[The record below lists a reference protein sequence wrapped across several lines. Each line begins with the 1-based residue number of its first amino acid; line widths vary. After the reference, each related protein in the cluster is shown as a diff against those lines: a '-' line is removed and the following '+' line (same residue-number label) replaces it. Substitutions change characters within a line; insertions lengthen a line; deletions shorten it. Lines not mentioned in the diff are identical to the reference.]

1 MHKMTVSQY
10 RLNLSPAFKT
20 ITTTSSLHSMKLI
33 TSQVDLDHALRT
45 IAPAVGVRSS
55 HPILDCCLI
64 AAAGGNATIT
74 GFNLDLG
81 ITVTI
86 PAAIDTAGTVAL
98 PYRLL
103 AGLVSRMDD
112 TEPVEIA
119 DGTVSASGGA
129 YGLAASDAA
138 DYPAMPAVEAPS
150 ADLDITAG
158 VRACLMAT
166 STDASKQVL
175 QGIHLANGYME
186 ATDGHRLIRLA
197 VDLPD
202 GINLTLPASTMK
214 LLQDRTVGI
223 AAANGQAV
231 IDAGDGITIYSR
243 ILDGTYP
250 NVAKLIP
257 ATFDTAITLD
267 RHRFARCLERVALIA
282 EAHNSV
288 VKLLIG
294 DKGTMVISAEA
305 DASNGTEAIKYTGK
319 AGKLAL
325 AFNVHYLL
333 DGLKAFRSAETVTLS
348 ANGPTTPVVL
358 MPVNASDQTY
368 LIMPVQIRS

>member
-1 MHKMTVSQY
+1 
-10 RLNLSPAFKT
+10 
-20 ITTTSSLHSMKLI
+20 MKLI
-33 TSQVDLDHALRT
+33 TSQADLDHALRT

-64 AAAGGNATIT
+64 TAGGGNATIT

-86 PAAIDTAGTVAL
+86 PAAVDTAGTVAL

-112 TEPVEIA
+112 GEAVEIA
-119 DGTVSASGGA
+119 DGAVSSSASS
-129 YGLAASDAA
+129 YGLAAQDAD
-138 DYPAMPAVEAPS
+138 DYPEMPVIDAPGTS
-150 ADLDITAG
+150 LDMTAG
-158 VRACLMAT
+158 VRACLMAV

-175 QGIHLANGYME
+175 QGIHLADGYME
-186 ATDGHRLIRLA
+186 ATDGHRLVRLA

-202 GINLTLPASTMK
+202 GINLTLPGSTMK
-214 LLQDRTVGI
+214 LLQDRMVTIVS
-223 AAANGQAV
+223 ASGQAV

-250 NVAKLIP
+250 DVAKLIP
-257 ATFDTAITLD
+257 PSFEHIITLN
-267 RHRFARCLERVALIA
+267 RHRLARCLERVALIA

-288 VKLLIG
+288 VKLLIS
-294 DKGTMVISAEA
+294 DKGTMIISAEA
-305 DASNGTEAIKYTGK
+305 DANNGTEAIKYDGK
-319 AGKLAL
+319 AGKLSI

-333 DGLKAFRSAETVTLS
+333 DGLKVFRSSENVTLS
-348 ANGPTTPVVL
+348 ANSQTTPVVIC
-358 MPVNASDQTY
+358 SDNNDNDLY
-368 LIMPVQIRS
+368 LIMPVQVRS

>member
-1 MHKMTVSQY
+1 
-10 RLNLSPAFKT
+10 
-20 ITTTSSLHSMKLI
+20 MKL
-33 TSQVDLDHALRT
+33 TLTQSDLDHALRT

-64 AAAGGNATIT
+64 SAAGGNATIT

-81 ITVTI
+81 ITVTF
-86 PAAIDTAGTVAL
+86 PAMVNTAGAVAL

-103 AGLVSRMDD
+103 AGLVSRMDSG
-112 TEPVEIA
+112 EVVEIT
-119 DGTVSASGGA
+119 DGTVSASGGS
-129 YGLAASDAA
+129 YGLAVSNAA
-138 DYPAMPAVEAPS
+138 DYPAMPVVEAPS

-158 VRACLMAT
+158 VRACLVAA
-166 STDASKQVL
+166 SNDASKQLL
-175 QGIHLANGYME
+175 QGIHLADGYME
-186 ATDGHRLIRLA
+186 ATDGHRLVRLP

-202 GINLTLPASTMK
+202 GIDLILPASTMK

-223 AAANGQAV
+223 AAAAGQAV

-250 NVAKLIP
+250 DVAKLIP
-257 ATFDTAITLD
+257 PTFEHTVTLD

-282 EAHNSV
+282 ESHNSV
-288 VKLLIG
+288 VNLLIG
-294 DKGTMVISAEA
+294 DANTMVITA
-305 DASNGTEAIKYTGK
+305 DSDGSNGTEAIKYDGT

-333 DGLKAFRSAETVTLS
+333 DGLKAFRSSESVTLS

-358 MPVNASDQTY
+358 TPTDASDQTY
-368 LIMPVQIRS
+368 LIMPVQIRG

>member
-1 MHKMTVSQY
+1 
-10 RLNLSPAFKT
+10 
-20 ITTTSSLHSMKLI
+20 MKLI

-64 AAAGGNATIT
+64 TAAGGNATIT

-86 PAAIDTAGTVAL
+86 PAAVDIAGAVAL

-112 TEPVEIA
+112 GEPVEIA
-119 DGTVSASGGA
+119 DGAVSASSGS
-129 YGLAASDAA
+129 YGLAACDAA

-166 STDASKQVL
+166 STDAAKAIL
-175 QGIHLANGYME
+175 QGIHLADGYME
-186 ATDGHRLIRLA
+186 ATDGHRLVRLP

-250 NVAKLIP
+250 DVAKLIP
-257 ATFDTAITLD
+257 ADFQHTITLD

-294 DKGTMVISAEA
+294 DKGTMIISAEA
-305 DASNGTEAIKYTGK
+305 DANNGTEAIKYTGK

-333 DGLKAFRSAETVTLS
+333 DGLKAFRSAESVTMS

-358 MPVNASDQTY
+358 TPSDASDQTY

>member
-1 MHKMTVSQY
+1 
-10 RLNLSPAFKT
+10 
-20 ITTTSSLHSMKLI
+20 MKLI

-64 AAAGGNATIT
+64 TAAGGNATIT

-86 PAAIDTAGTVAL
+86 PAAVDIAGAVAL

-112 TEPVEIA
+112 GEPVEIA
-119 DGTVSASGGA
+119 DGAVSASSGS
-129 YGLAASDAA
+129 YGLAACDAA

-166 STDASKQVL
+166 STDAAKAIL
-175 QGIHLANGYME
+175 QGIHLSDGYME
-186 ATDGHRLIRLA
+186 ATDGHRLVRLP

-250 NVAKLIP
+250 DVAKLIP
-257 ATFDTAITLD
+257 ADFQHTITLD

-294 DKGTMVISAEA
+294 DKGTMIISAEA
-305 DASNGTEAIKYTGK
+305 DANNGTEAIKYTGK

-333 DGLKAFRSAETVTLS
+333 DGLKAFRSAESVTMS

-358 MPVNASDQTY
+358 MPSDASDQTY

>member
-1 MHKMTVSQY
+1 
-10 RLNLSPAFKT
+10 
-20 ITTTSSLHSMKLI
+20 MKLTI
-33 TSQVDLDHALRT
+33 SQADLDHALRT

-64 AAAGGNATIT
+64 TAGGGNVTIT
-74 GFNLDLG
+74 GYNLDLG

-86 PAAIDTAGTVAL
+86 PAVVNTAGAVAL

-112 TEPVEIA
+112 GEAVEIT
-119 DGTVSASGGA
+119 DGAVSAPGGS
-129 YGLAASDAA
+129 YGLAVSDAA
-138 DYPAMPAVEAPS
+138 DYPAMPVVEAAS

-158 VRACLMAT
+158 VRACLVAA
-166 STDASKQVL
+166 SSDASKQIL
-175 QGIHLANGYME
+175 QGIHLAAGYME
-186 ATDGHRLIRLA
+186 ATDGHRLVRLPVA
-197 VDLPD
+197 LPD

-223 AAANGQAV
+223 AAAAGQAV

-250 NVAKLIP
+250 DVAKLIP
-257 ATFDTAITLD
+257 PTFEHTITLD

-288 VKLLIG
+288 VNLLIG

-305 DASNGTEAIKYTGK
+305 DASNGTEAIKYTGTT
-319 AGKLAL
+319 GKLAL

-333 DGLKAFRSAETVTLS
+333 DGLKAFRSSETITLS
-348 ANGPTTPVVL
+348 ANGSTTPVVL
-358 MPVNASDQTY
+358 TPTNAPDQTY
-368 LIMPVQIRS
+368 LIMPVQIRN

>member
-1 MHKMTVSQY
+1 
-10 RLNLSPAFKT
+10 
-20 ITTTSSLHSMKLI
+20 MKL
-33 TSQVDLDHALRT
+33 TASQADLDHALRT

-64 AAAGGNATIT
+64 TAGGGVATIT
-74 GFNLDLG
+74 GYNLDLG

-86 PAAIDTAGTVAL
+86 PAVVNTAGAVAL

-103 AGLVSRMDD
+103 AGLVSRMDAGEAVD
-112 TEPVEIA
+112 IT
-119 DGTVSASGGA
+119 DGAVSAPGGS
-129 YGLAASDAA
+129 YGLAVPDAA
-138 DYPAMPAVEAPS
+138 DYPAMPVVDAAS

-158 VRACLMAT
+158 VRACLVAA
-166 STDASKQVL
+166 SSDASKQVL
-175 QGIHLANGYME
+175 QGIHLADGYME
-186 ATDGHRLIRLA
+186 ATDGHRLVRLPVA
-197 VDLPD
+197 LPD

-223 AAANGQAV
+223 AAAAGQAV

-250 NVAKLIP
+250 DVAKLIP
-257 ATFDTAITLD
+257 PTFEHAITLD

-288 VKLLIG
+288 VK
-294 DKGTMVISAEA
+294 MVAGSGAIAITA
-305 DASNGTEAIKYTGK
+305 DSDGSNGTEAIKYTGTA
-319 AGKLAL
+319 AGAW

-333 DGLKAFRSAETVTLS
+333 DGLKAFRSSETVTLS
-348 ANGPTTPVVL
+348 ANGSTTPVVL
-358 MPVNASDQTY
+358 TPTNAPDQIY

>member
-1 MHKMTVSQY
+1 
-10 RLNLSPAFKT
+10 
-20 ITTTSSLHSMKLI
+20 MKLI
-33 TSQVDLDHALRT
+33 TTQADLSHALRT
-45 IAPAVGVRSS
+45 IAPAVSTSNS
-55 HPILDCCLI
+55 HPILSCCLI
-64 AAAGGNATIT
+64 AASNGVMTVT

-86 PAAIDTAGTVAL
+86 PAAIDTAGAVAL

-112 TEPVEIA
+112 GEPVEIA
-119 DGTVSASGGA
+119 DGAVSASSGS
-129 YGLAASDAA
+129 YGLAACDAA

-166 STDASKQVL
+166 STDASKQL
-175 QGIHLANGYME
+175 LTGIHLAAGIME
-186 ATDGHRLIRLA
+186 ATDGHRLMRVP
-197 VDLPD
+197 VDLPK
-202 GINLTLPASTMK
+202 GIDLVLPAATMK
-214 LLQDRTVGI
+214 LLQDRTVTI
-223 AAANGQAV
+223 AAATGQAV

-250 NVAKLIP
+250 DVAKLIP
-257 ATFDTAITLD
+257 ADFQHVITLD

-294 DKGTMVISAEA
+294 DKGTMIISAEA
-305 DASNGTEAIKYTGK
+305 DANNGTEAIKYTGK
-319 AGKLAL
+319 CGKLAL

-333 DGLKAFRSAETVTLS
+333 DGLKAFRSAESVTLS
-348 ANGPTTPVVL
+348 ANGATTPVVL
-358 MPVNASDQTY
+358 MPSDASDQTY

>member
-1 MHKMTVSQY
+1 
-10 RLNLSPAFKT
+10 
-20 ITTTSSLHSMKLI
+20 MKLI

-64 AAAGGNATIT
+64 TAAGGNATIT

-86 PAAIDTAGTVAL
+86 PAAIDTAGIVAL

-112 TEPVEIA
+112 GEPVEIA
-119 DGTVSASGGA
+119 DGSVSSSASS
-129 YGLAASDAA
+129 YGLAAQDAN
-138 DYPAMPAVEAPS
+138 DYPEMPAIDALGT
-150 ADLDITAG
+150 DLDMTAG
-158 VRACLMAT
+158 VRACLMAV

-175 QGIHLANGYME
+175 QGIHLADGYME
-186 ATDGHRLIRLA
+186 ATDGHRLVRLA

-202 GINLTLPASTMK
+202 GINLTLPGSTMK
-214 LLQDRTVGI
+214 LLQDRMVNI
-223 AAANGQAV
+223 ASAGGQAV

-250 NVAKLIP
+250 NVAQLIP
-257 ATFDTAITLD
+257 PTFEHTITLE

-294 DKGTMVISAEA
+294 DKGTMIISAEA

-319 AGKLAL
+319 AGKLAI

-333 DGLKAFRSAETVTLS
+333 DGLKVFRSSENVTLS
-348 ANGPTTPVVL
+348 ANGPTTPVVICPDNNDNDL
-358 MPVNASDQTY
+358 Y
-368 LIMPVQIRS
+368 LIMPVQVRS